1 MISKYGNN
9 LLVIFDIPLICLHQR
24 PLRKTRKQMS
34 IYKYILFTAIF
45 FIGMLIISS
54 VKNLFFGFGTQLL
67 YAIECSSYWFFFTI
81 IYTQCKRKN
90 KILCLS
96 FISSTVICNLAN
108 VYTGKIESLIILRPL
123 VMNIF
128 LAIIIQL
135 LLIYHKDNA

>member
-1 MISKYGNN
+1 
-9 LLVIFDIPLICLHQR
+9 
-24 PLRKTRKQMS
+24 MS

-54 VKNLFFGFGTQLL
+54 VKNLFLGFGTQLL

-90 KILCLS
+90 KIRYSRYILLLCLS